1 VKGTGDQDATAIEV
15 QSWRSAVHVPIGSIV
30 GEADASRL
38 PVAAT
43 LAGGLVLGAEF
54 RLPDGAVGVALGP
67 DVAVGADGAQPTKRS
82 NAAIAVMQLG

>member
-43 LAGGLVLGAEF
+43 LAGGLVLGREF
-54 RLPDGAVGVALGP
+54 RLPEG
-67 DVAVGADGAQPTKRS
+67 DVPAAQPVKSMEPARIAEKRTLL
-82 NAAIAVMQLG
+82 IVQLLI